1 MKLSEKEF
9 KQKVAEL
16 YNGEIVVVGKY
27 KGLSF
32 PIICSDKYGIFKI
45 QKHFYY

>member
-1 MKLSEKEF
+1 MKLNEKEF

-16 YNGEIVVVGKY
+16 YNGGINIIGKY

-32 PIICSDKYGIFKI
+32 PIICSDNDIFNI
-45 QKHFYY
+45 